1 MSEHSLK
8 KAAKTMKPISRK
20 NKDRSLT
27 AVQTKQKIVNATLT
41 IAAEKGFDQATT
53 AEIARKAGVSEGSI
67 YNYFRTKDDLLIHT
81 VAEYAGSFISVLE
94 AAIAA
99 EPTPLRKLERL
110 IAFHINFFTQ
120 EGNIFQI
127 IYGKRPGA
135 KVQMA
140 RILTV
145 AVAPYAELIER
156 ILQEGIAFGHIENIN
171 SQVAAS
177 FLLGGMQLTLLR
189 RFFDM
194 ATYSAEETIA
204 EIKRIYLN
212 GLSTPGNRERP
223 QKSRA
228 LKDE

>member
-1 MSEHSLK
+1 M
-8 KAAKTMKPISRK
+8 MKSVHRK
-20 NKDRSLT
+20 SKNRSLA

-81 VAEYAGSFISVLE
+81 VSEYAGSFISALE
-94 AAIAA
+94 AAVAA
-99 EPTPLRKLERL
+99 EPTPLQKLEHL
-110 IAFHINFFTQ
+110 VTFHINFFTQ

-156 ILQEGIAFGHIENIN
+156 IIREGVELGQIEKIN
-171 SQVAAS
+171 PQVAAS

-194 ATYSAEETIA
+194 ASYSAEETIA
-204 EIKRIYLN
+204 EIKKIYLS
-212 GLSTPGNRERP
+212 GLSLQRNPGIY
-223 QKSRA
+223 QKSKA
-228 LKDE
+228 LKDD

>member
-1 MSEHSLK
+1 MKTVSSKTNNRNLS
-8 KAAKTMKPISRK
+8 AA
-20 NKDRSLT
+20 
-27 AVQTKQKIVNATLT
+27 QTKQKIVNATLT

-67 YNYFRTKDDLLIHT
+67 YNYFRTKDDLLVHT
-81 VAEYAGSFISVLE
+81 VSEYAGSFISALE
-94 AAIAA
+94 TVIAD
-99 EPTPLRKLERL
+99 EPTPLRKLGRL
-110 IAFHINFFTQ
+110 ITFHINFFTQ
-120 EGNIFQI
+120 EGNIFQL

-145 AVAPYAELIER
+145 AVAPYAALIER
-156 ILQEGIAFGHIENIN
+156 IVQEGIELGQMEKVNP
-171 SQVAAS
+171 QLAAS

-194 ATYSAEETIA
+194 ASYSVAETVA

-212 GLSTPGNRERP
+212 GLSAPKTHEE
-223 QKSRA
+223 SRNSKA
-228 LKDE
+228 LPNE